1 MQPNQKRPRL
11 LVLGR
16 GARRTTTGL
25 TPTVL
30 EERPSKTPRPGDTRF
45 RSLYQASLQ
54 HLGTQIV
61 RHPALLDTL
70 VEKLSLAHL
79 IALLPLITDALSAEQ
94 LVRLETCY
102 PTLRRYTGAAWERLC
117 QEIQAQLGNA
127 LHHGAQESWPDFYAR
142 LLAERDDR
150 LRLIGIKVRQSYR
163 EEAPS
168 RMTKLVGPRRN
179 VVTIGDRPSSTAIE
193 EPFASIRANSS
204 LMKKSKAE
212 TLSLS
217 KGSIPSKP
225 IAPRMF
231 LPKNKRP

>member
-11 LVLGR
+11 LVLGQ

-25 TPTVL
+25 TSAVL
-30 EERPSKTPRPGDTRF
+30 EERPSKTTRPGDTQF
-45 RSLYQASLQ
+45 RSLYQASLHQ
-54 HLGTQIV
+54 LAAQIV
-61 RHPALLDTL
+61 RHPTLLDTL
-70 VEKLSLAHL
+70 VEKASLAHL

-102 PTLRRYTGAAWERLC
+102 PTLKRHTGPAWKRLC

-127 LHHGAQESWPDFYAR
+127 LHHGVQEGWPEFHAR
-142 LLAERDDR
+142 LLAEREDR

-179 VVTIGDRPSSTAIE
+179 VVTIGGKPSSTVTD
-193 EPFASIRANSS
+193 EPFASVRANSS

-212 TLSLS
+212 TLTLS
-217 KGSIPSKP
+217 KSSIPSKP
-225 IAPRMF
+225 ITPRMF
-231 LPKNKRP
+231 LPKDKRP